1 MFMKRLRFMYIFL
14 FAFCQLGNRMED
26 SFETSLGVGGSTG
39 HPKQMLLKAILVLE
53 VRRRKKKKKT
63 KKQKTPAEF
72 GGSFL

>member
-1 MFMKRLRFMYIFL
+1 
-14 FAFCQLGNRMED
+14 
-26 SFETSLGVGGSTG
+26 
-39 HPKQMLLKAILVLE
+39 MLLKAILVLE